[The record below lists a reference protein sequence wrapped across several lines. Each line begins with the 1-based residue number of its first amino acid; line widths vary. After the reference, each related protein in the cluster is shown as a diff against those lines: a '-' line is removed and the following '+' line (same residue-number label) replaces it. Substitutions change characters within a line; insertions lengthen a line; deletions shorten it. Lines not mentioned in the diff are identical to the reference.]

1 MLFTLCTFGGCAN
14 TQRVEL
20 FTWSVTWV
28 LKSYIFA
35 NSGFGGYSI
44 MEPTQLG
51 LECHS
56 TMEPSQTTF
65 GVSALYGITLSV
77 TKNFGT
83 VLRLF
88 NLTQIAELRPARNDF
103 DKFWRERF
111 PTKRFID
118 KGI

>member
-1 MLFTLCTFGGCAN
+1 
-14 TQRVEL
+14 
-20 FTWSVTWV
+20 
-28 LKSYIFA
+28 
-35 NSGFGGYSI
+35 

-65 GVSALYGITLSV
+65 GVSALYGVQYVTLSV

-83 VLRLF
+83 FLRLF
-88 NLTQIAELRPARNDF
+88 NLTQIAELRTTRNDF